1 MPSNLIR
8 DRTGAAPYVT
18 PFLDA
23 LDRMQERR
31 FVGPDRLTERAEA
44 LLVSQFGASHHRADA
59 AFAHGSTGLLG
70 GHTHYFDGFAL
81 LISLPLG
88 TAVAIRSSEA
98 AESRLIFEGSSETW
112 TFDGSDAAE
121 ERAPAWVRLVTDTVR
136 RMAPAGSRIEVAV
149 VSTIPYSCMD
159 AYVAAL
165 GVATARASQA
175 VFALPLSARQIDAMV
190 REVVETCLDL
200 PFGIAYLM
208 TADEGRPDHF
218 SLVDAGSLER
228 LALEAPSHET
238 LGWGLVDTGIGPIDA
253 PAFHRK
259 KKDLADEAVTILRRK
274 GFPALASLRDLE
286 HRDLKLALDALSS
299 RYRPVVRHLVTENRR
314 VQKLVGAVRR
324 RDWQMFG
331 ALLLMSHASL
341 QKDWGGT
348 NEVVDLIV
356 RETEALSL
364 EGMYG
369 ACLTSRGGAA
379 VVVGQP
385 FAVPRCLDQVQASLK
400 ASFDVDANVM
410 LL

>member
-1 MPSNLIR
+1 MPSNLLR

-31 FVGPDRLTERAEA
+31 FVRPDRLTERAEA
-44 LLVSQFGASHHRADA
+44 LLVEQFGATRSRAEA
-59 AFAHGSTGLLG
+59 AFAHGATGLLG

-88 TAVAIRSSEA
+88 TAVAMRATQA
-98 AESRLIFEGSSETW
+98 AQSRLIFEGSTATW
-112 TFDGSDAAE
+112 SFDKVDGPSG
-121 ERAPAWVRLVTDTVR
+121 RAPAWVRLVTDTTR
-136 RMAPAGSRIEVAV
+136 RLAPPEGQVDVAV
-149 VSTIPYSCMD
+149 VSTVPYSCVD
-159 AYVAAL
+159 AYV
-165 GVATARASQA
+165 GSMGMATARACQA
-175 VFALPLSARQIDAMV
+175 MFALPHGAGQIDAIV
-190 REVVETCLDL
+190 REVVETCLET

-218 SLVDAGSLER
+218 SLVDAGTLER
-228 LALEAPSHET
+228 LPVDAPSPEI
-238 LGWGLVDTGIGPIDA
+238 LGWGLVDTGMGPIGE
-253 PAFHRK
+253 PSFHRK
-259 KKDLADEAVTILRRK
+259 KKEMADEAVAILRKK
-274 GFPALASLRDLE
+274 GFPSLTSLRDLE
-286 HRDLKLALDALSS
+286 HRDLKAALDALAS

-324 RDWQMFG
+324 RDWQLFG
-331 ALLLMSHASL
+331 ALLMMSHASL
-341 QKDWGGT
+341 QKDWDGT
-348 NEVVDLIV
+348 NEVVDLVV

-369 ACLTSRGGAA
+369 ACLTGRGGAV

-385 FAVPRCLDQVQASLK
+385 FAVPRCLDRVQASLK
-400 ASFDVDANVM
+400 ESFDIDADVM